1 MTDRE
6 AMLQNGLLVILSNQ
20 GRPRTEVFVHAQLQA
35 TLGASFTAA
44 EIAAAFQRAQSKGFV
59 TGLPNGDER
68 IEWRITS
75 EGRHHLVQ

>member
-20 GRPRTEVFVHAQLQA
+20 GKPRTEVFVHAQLQA
-35 TLGASFTAA
+35 TLGAAFTAA
-44 EIAAAFQRAQSKGFV
+44 EITTAFQRAQAKGFV
-59 TGLPNGDER
+59 TGLPNADER
-68 IEWRITS
+68 LEWRITS